1 MKKTLFSALAA
12 LALCL
17 IALPA
22 TAEEDVYTLLDENG
36 TALTQYLGECEAGDE
51 YISGDNLHY
60 RVVSVDEAAKTAR
73 LELLGEAD
81 MPDVSWLEMEQSLA
95 VSATNNRK
103 IALYCTHSD
112 ESYIEGDGT
121 ESDEERGG
129 IYDVAAAF
137 GDALEERGVSVTLSD
152 ATHHPHD
159 AGAYRRSRQTGG
171 AAQGAARRHLRHPP
185 RRHSRPGRICNHHRQ
200 RKDEQGAPAGGQGQ
214 SEQGCE
220 PQLCQADQGRSRQD
234 VPRPH
239 QGYLYGQGGL

>member
-1 MKKTLFSALAA
+1 MKKTLFSVLFT

-17 IALPA
+17 AVLPA
-22 TAEEDVYTLLDENG
+22 SAQEDVYTLLGPDG
-36 TALTQYLGECEAGDE
+36 QAVTQYMGECEAGDE

-60 RVVSVDEAAKTAR
+60 RVVSVDPQAKTAQ
-73 LELLGEAD
+73 LELLGDAD

-159 AGAYRRSRQTGG
+159 AALT
-171 AAQGAARRHLRHPP
+171 AAAARPP
-185 RRHSRPGRICNHHRQ
+185 WNCSRMDPAPSSTSTATAFPIRTNMQPPRQ

>member
-1 MKKTLFSALAA
+1 M
-12 LALCL
+12 
-17 IALPA
+17 
-22 TAEEDVYTLLDENG
+22 
-36 TALTQYLGECEAGDE
+36 GECEAGDE

-60 RVVSVDEAAKTAR
+60 RVVSVDPQAKTAQ
-73 LELLGEAD
+73 LELLGDAD

-159 AGAYRRSRQTGG
+159 AGAYRRSRQTAVELLKDGPSAIFDIHRDGIPDPDEYATTIGNEKMSKVRLLVGKGNQNKDANLSLAKQIKAVADKMYPGLIKDIYMGKG
-171 AAQGAARRHLRHPP
+171 AL
-185 RRHSRPGRICNHHRQ
+185 
-200 RKDEQGAPAGGQGQ
+200 
-214 SEQGCE
+214 
-220 PQLCQADQGRSRQD
+220 
-234 VPRPH
+234 
-239 QGYLYGQGGL
+239 